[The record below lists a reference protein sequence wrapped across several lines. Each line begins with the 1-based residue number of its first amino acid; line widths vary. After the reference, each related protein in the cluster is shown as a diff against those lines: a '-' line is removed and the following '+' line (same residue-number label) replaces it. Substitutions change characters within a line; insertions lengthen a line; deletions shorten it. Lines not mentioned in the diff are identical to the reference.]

1 MQKTLNSYEGK
12 GAKKEGKKQML
23 VFVIMRSRVSV
34 NSKIA
39 SDHVLYKVCAVSI
52 CEGPTEKNSDFF
64 SI

>member
-1 MQKTLNSYEGK
+1 
-12 GAKKEGKKQML
+12 ML

-52 CEGPTEKNSDFF
+52 CEGPTEKISDFF
-64 SI
+64 SPFFRGPC